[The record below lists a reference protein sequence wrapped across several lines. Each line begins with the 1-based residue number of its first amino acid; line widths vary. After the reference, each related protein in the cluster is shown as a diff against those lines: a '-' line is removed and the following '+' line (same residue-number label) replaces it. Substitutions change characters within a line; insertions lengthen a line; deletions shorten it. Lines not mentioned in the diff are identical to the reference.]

1 MFAAPP
7 QRRRRAVSLTPM
19 IDVVFLLLI
28 FFMLASRFGTDMHI
42 PLAAGGG
49 AGDYQGAPRLVTV
62 TADGVTLNGIALP
75 ESVLAAQVTALM
87 PTPTDMVVVRPA
99 EDADLARL
107 VAVMD
112 VLRQAGIGNLVM
124 VE

>member
-1 MFAAPP
+1 
-7 QRRRRAVSLTPM
+7 M